1 MFIFLWLIVRYI
13 HYTYSITP
21 NPYEST
27 SPVLVMHAMHCMVLH
42 RVTLAN
48 GWCASY
54 RQYEDANLSTN
65 ARHSPAFNLKWYS
78 TAVQHA
84 NSLCDS
90 GLLLISKLTDKSRRH
105 AVKFAKHIGICFF
118 HSGKIKKCA
127 SHTVCSS
134 FIMRSILSMI
144 PKSLVRVAWVQNVAK
159 IFSLLNV
166 PNGAYVY
173 IFANFT
179 AWRLAL

>member
-1 MFIFLWLIVRYI
+1 
-13 HYTYSITP
+13 
-21 NPYEST
+21 
-27 SPVLVMHAMHCMVLH
+27 MVLH

-65 ARHSPAFNLKWYS
+65 ARDSPAFNLKWYS
-78 TAVQHA
+78 TAMQHA
-84 NSLCDS
+84 NSQCDS
-90 GLLLISKLTDKSRRH
+90 GLLLISKLTGKSRRH
-105 AVKFAKHIGICFF
+105 TVKFAKHMGICFF

-134 FIMRSILSMI
+134 FIMRSILSII
-144 PKSLVRVAWVQNVAK
+144 PKPLVRAAWVQNFAK

-173 IFANFT
+173 IFANLT